1 MFRAAQQVM
10 VLVIKIAGCHRSGE
24 REPLLQST
32 SARITRHHTLG
43 CFADG
48 RNSDMA
54 RQRTWGPELP
64 VSSLTAHGPFLAWLL
79 GVHII
84 KQQHDTIHIISPVHL
99 HPVCFVAKLAALP
112 TFTLHR
118 ECLVSCLGPVLS
130 RQLFSQSFE
139 CSDTS

>member
-24 REPLLQST
+24 REPRLH
-32 SARITRHHTLG
+32 ITPHHTLG

-84 KQQHDTIHIISPVHL
+84 KQQHDTIHIISPVH
-99 HPVCFVAKLAALP
+99 PPCVCFVAKLAALP
-112 TFTLHR
+112 TLLHIAYR

>member
-24 REPLLQST
+24 REPRLH
-32 SARITRHHTLG
+32 ITRHHTLG

-79 GVHII
+79 GARCTHY
-84 KQQHDTIHIISPVHL
+84 Q
-99 HPVCFVAKLAALP
+99 AA
-112 TFTLHR
+112 T
-118 ECLVSCLGPVLS
+118 
-130 RQLFSQSFE
+130 
-139 CSDTS
+139 